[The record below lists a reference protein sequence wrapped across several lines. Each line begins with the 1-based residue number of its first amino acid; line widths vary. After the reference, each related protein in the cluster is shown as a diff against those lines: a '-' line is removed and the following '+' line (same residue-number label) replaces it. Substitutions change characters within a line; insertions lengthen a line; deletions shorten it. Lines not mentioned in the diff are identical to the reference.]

1 MPITKPFK
9 ITCECGRVIYNDNM
23 VHKYSSS
30 HENRMK
36 KKKEDEEKLK
46 RKEMKLEPKE
56 KNIKKEVNLDDYPI
70 NNLFDFSSNNK
81 DKIRASEIIKIV
93 NEKLNIKKNSSQIKK
108 LMVLM
113 GFEHKKYKDGN
124 YYMSIKL
131 KENI

>member
-1 MPITKPFK
+1 MPKK
-9 ITCECGRVIYNDNM
+9 QCECGLMIHVDNF
-23 VHKYSSS
+23 VHKHSSR
-30 HENRMK
+30 HEKRMK
-36 KKKEDEEKLK
+36 IKEII
-46 RKEMKLEPKE
+46 LEPKE

-81 DKIRASEIIKIV
+81 DKIRSSEILKIT
-93 NEKLNIKKNSSQIKK
+93 NEKLNLNLNSSQIKK

-131 KENI
+131 KEI

>member
-9 ITCECGRVIYNDNM
+9 ITCECGRVIYNDNF

-46 RKEMKLEPKE
+46 RKEMKL
-56 KNIKKEVNLDDYPI
+56 DDYPI
-70 NNLFDFSSNNK
+70 NNLFDISSNNT
-81 DKIRASEIIKIV
+81 DKIRSSEILKIT
-93 NEKLNIKKNSSQIKK
+93 NEKLNLNLNSSQIKK

-131 KENI
+131 KEV